1 MKVYQNKDTR
11 IKALGSLTNISSNSL
26 KKILTTGE
34 SYHKPMPYP
43 EEGDWLSS
51 QNEFGQTFSQFISSK
66 INKPSLTRKKIYINP
81 LQKMSDTFLKNCI
94 LYCQNFF
101 YPLEIKL
108 LNICDINK
116 LNIESRINEYTDT
129 IQYNA
134 SDINS
139 KMVKYVPNDAHCL
152 VNILMD
158 DLYPKKEWN
167 FVFGLANYYQRV
179 CVFSFAR
186 FDPNFFGQK
195 RPFNFDNYLLYR
207 SCNTLTHEICHTFGL
222 SHCIYYKCLMN
233 GSNSLE
239 EQIKRP
245 IIECP
250 ICLRKLYE
258 VIGFEPIERYKKM
271 RDICKSFGGY
281 FEDTFNW
288 YNNRILSLN

>member
-1 MKVYQNKDTR
+1 MKEYQNKNTR
-11 IKALGSLTNISSNSL
+11 LNALGSLSNISSNSL
-26 KKILTTGE
+26 KKILSTGE

-43 EEGDWLSS
+43 ETGDWLSS
-51 QNEFGQTFSQFISSK
+51 QNEFGQTFNQFISSK

-195 RPFNFDNYLLYR
+195 RPINFDNYLLYR

>member
-1 MKVYQNKDTR
+1 MKEYQNKNTR
-11 IKALGSLTNISSNSL
+11 LNALGSLSNISSNSL

-152 VNILMD
+152 VNILTD
-158 DLYPKKEWN
+158 DLYPRKEWN

-186 FDPNFFGQK
+186 FDPNFFGLK
-195 RPFNFDNYLLYR
+195 RPINFDNYLLYR

-222 SHCIYYKCLMN
+222 SHCIYYNCLMN
-233 GSNSLE
+233 GSNSLK

-245 IIECP
+245 LFECP
-250 ICLRKLYE
+250 ICLRKLFE
-258 VIGFEPIERYKKM
+258 VIGFEPVERYKKM
-271 RDICKSFGGY
+271 RDICKYFGGY

>member
-11 IKALGSLTNISSNSL
+11 IKALGSLTNISSISL

-66 INKPSLTRKKIYINP
+66 INKPSITRKKIYINP

-101 YPLEIKL
+101 CPLEIKL

-195 RPFNFDNYLLYR
+195 RPINFDNYLLYR

>member
-1 MKVYQNKDTR
+1 MKEYQNKNAR
-11 IKALGSLTNISSNSL
+11 LNALGSLSNILSKSL
-26 KKILTTGE
+26 KKILSTGE
-34 SYHKPMPYP
+34 SYHDPMPYP

-51 QNEFGQTFSQFISSK
+51 QNELGQTFHQFISSK

-81 LQKMSDTFLKNCI
+81 LQPMPESFINNCV

-108 LNICDINK
+108 LNICDIKK
-116 LNIESRINEYTDT
+116 LNIESRLNEYTNK

-158 DLYPKKEWN
+158 DLYPRKEWN

-186 FDPNFFGQK
+186 FDPNFFGLK
-195 RPFNFDNYLLYR
+195 RPINFDNYLLYR

-245 IIECP
+245 LFECP
-250 ICLRKLYE
+250 VCLRKLFE
-258 VIGFEPIERYKKM
+258 VIGFESIERYKKM
-271 RDICKSFGGY
+271 RDICKSFGGH
-281 FEDTFNW
+281 FEETFNW

>member
-1 MKVYQNKDTR
+1 MKEYQNKNTR
-11 IKALGSLTNISSNSL
+11 LNALGSLSNITSNSL
-26 KKILTTGE
+26 KKILSTGE
-34 SYHKPMPYP
+34 SYHKPMPFP

-51 QNEFGQTFSQFISSK
+51 QKELGQTFHQFISSK

-81 LQKMSDTFLKNCI
+81 LQTMSDTFVNNCI

-108 LNICDINK
+108 LKICDINK
-116 LNIESRINEYTDT
+116 LNIESRINGYTNK

-158 DLYPKKEWN
+158 DLYPRKEWN
-167 FVFGLANYYQRV
+167 FVFGLANYTQRV

-186 FDPNFFGQK
+186 FDPNFFGLK
-195 RPFNFDNYLLYR
+195 RPINFDNYLLYR

-222 SHCIYYKCLMN
+222 SHCIYYNCLMN

-245 IIECP
+245 LIECP
-250 ICLRKLYE
+250 VCLRKLYE
-258 VIGFEPIERYKKM
+258 VIRFEPIERYKKM

>member
-1 MKVYQNKDTR
+1 MKEYQNKTTR
-11 IKALGSLTNISSNSL
+11 LNALGSLSNISSNSL
-26 KKILTTGE
+26 KKILSTGE

-43 EEGDWLSS
+43 EKGEWLSS
-51 QNEFGQTFSQFISSK
+51 QKELGQTFHQFISSK

-81 LQKMSDTFLKNCI
+81 LQSMSDTFINNCI

-108 LNICDINK
+108 LKICDINK
-116 LNIESRINEYTDT
+116 LNIESRINEYTDK

-186 FDPNFFGQK
+186 FDPDFFGLK
-195 RPFNFDNYLLYR
+195 RPINYDNYLLYR

-222 SHCIYYKCLMN
+222 SHCIYYNCLMN
-233 GSNSLE
+233 GSNSLK

-245 IIECP
+245 LFECP
-250 ICLRKLYE
+250 ICLRKLFE
-258 VIGFEPIERYKKM
+258 VIGFEPVERYKKM